1 MSDNAVQL
9 GTLLN
14 VRLLQKRQ
22 RFVFITFTS
31 LNYNFMKKRFFYW
44 MFVAFAAMSVS
55 LMSLTSCGNDDKDA
69 DPVAALK
76 AQIVGEWE
84 FKGSHY
90 GSGDPVLEMYKR
102 EVYTFKADGKLD
114 ISDGLKVKQTKTWGV
129 LIGDKKYIEIDG
141 EKYALRT
148 IDDNTL
154 EFVYNESNGD
164 FYRYIKVK

>member
-1 MSDNAVQL
+1 
-9 GTLLN
+9 
-14 VRLLQKRQ
+14 
-22 RFVFITFTS
+22 
-31 LNYNFMKKRFFYW
+31 MKKRLFYW

-76 AQIVGEWE
+76 AKIVGEWE

-129 LIGDKKYIEIDG
+129 LIGDKKYIVING
-141 EKYALRT
+141 EQQAIRM
-148 IDDNTL
+148 INDDTL
-154 EFVYNESNGD
+154 EFVYDKSSGD
-164 FYRYIKVK
+164 YFRFKKAK

>member
-1 MSDNAVQL
+1 
-9 GTLLN
+9 
-14 VRLLQKRQ
+14 
-22 RFVFITFTS
+22 
-31 LNYNFMKKRFFYW
+31 MKKRLFYW
-44 MFVAFAAMSVS
+44 MFVAIAAMSVS
-55 LMSLTSCGNDDKDA
+55 LMSLTSCSSDDNKGA

-90 GSGDPVLEMYKR
+90 GSGDPVLEMYMR
-102 EVYTFKADGKLD
+102 EIYTFKADGKLD

-141 EKYALRT
+141 EKYTLRT

-154 EFVYNESNGD
+154 ELVYNESNGD
-164 FYRYIKVK
+164 FHRYIKVK

>member
-1 MSDNAVQL
+1 
-9 GTLLN
+9 
-14 VRLLQKRQ
+14 
-22 RFVFITFTS
+22 
-31 LNYNFMKKRFFYW
+31 MKKRLFYW

-69 DPVAALK
+69 DLVAALK

-129 LIGDKKYIEIDG
+129 LIGDKKYIVING
-141 EKYALRT
+141 EQQAIRM
-148 IDDNTL
+148 ISDDTL
-154 EFVYNESNGD
+154 EFVYDESNGD
-164 FYRYIKVK
+164 FYRFKKAK